1 MSKKAR
7 QPVLRTPAQSPLP
20 ADFFS
25 QATRWVGPIAI
36 ALAGI
41 GMTVWTWQ
49 TWADVL
55 VDFGREVYVP
65 WQLTEGKVLYR
76 DIAYFNG
83 PLSPYLNSI
92 WFRLFGVSI
101 LTLVIC
107 NLAILGVL
115 VCLMYVILTQV
126 SSRLGATT
134 ACLLLLVIFSFGQ
147 LLHIGN
153 FNFVCPYA
161 HEMTHGIVLSVAA
174 IFFLGVYL
182 RRRQVLH
189 IALAG
194 LAVGFTF
201 LTKPEVFAAAALSI
215 VCGFGLTF
223 WIERP
228 APRRSSILLGSFA
241 AAAAL
246 PSVAAFALLKMNL
259 DAGAAWRGLL
269 GGWLYAFD
277 AELSAQTYYRDVLGT
292 LALGQN
298 LIVIVKAIGLYCL
311 FFLPLAGVAFA
322 LRRFGAYRAWIASAL
337 FLFLLF
343 VPQFQRLVWSNLVRP
358 LPLFMVV
365 LAAVCLAL
373 LLKPGLEGSGQ
384 DRMILRVTLAVFALA
399 LLVKMIFKVRVAHYG
414 FGLSMPAALLL
425 VVSIVDWIPH
435 IITRRGGYGTLFRA
449 GSLALLVLAG
459 QGFLG
464 TFERWFRHK
473 TYTVG
478 SGADQIRAD
487 ERGYFVA
494 PALDEIGRQL
504 APDDTLVVVPEGVM
518 LNYLSRRVNPTPYV
532 NFMPP
537 ELIMFGEHNI
547 LAAFQAHSPDY
558 VVVAHKQTEE
568 YGLLYF
574 GKHYGQKVH
583 EWIME
588 NYTEVK
594 LWGEPPLQS
603 PAFGILLLKRK
614 SVE

>member
-7 QPVLRTPAQSPLP
+7 RLDRQIVAQPLP
-20 ADFFS
+20 SSVLVAHV
-25 QATRWVGPIAI
+25 ARWAGPIAI

-83 PLSPYLNSI
+83 PFSPYLNSI
-92 WFRLFGVSI
+92 WFRLFGTSI
-101 LTLVIC
+101 LTLAIC
-107 NLAILGVL
+107 NLVILAVL
-115 VCLMYVILTQV
+115 VCLLYVILRQV
-126 SSRLGATT
+126 ASRLGATA
-134 ACLLLLVIFSFGQ
+134 ACLLLLVVFSFGQ

-161 HEMTHGIVLSVAA
+161 HEMTHGIVLSVTA

-182 RRRQVLH
+182 RRRQVLP
-189 IALAG
+189 IACAG
-194 LAVGFTF
+194 LALGLTF

-223 WIERP
+223 WTERP
-228 APRRSSILLGSFA
+228 DARRLAILLGSFTSA
-241 AAAAL
+241 VLL
-246 PSVAAFALLKMNL
+246 PPLVAFALLQINL
-259 DAGAAWRGLL
+259 DAGEAWRGLL
-269 GGWLYAFD
+269 GGWPYAFNAD
-277 AELSAQTYYRDVLGT
+277 LSAQTYYRDVLGT
-292 LALGQN
+292 LDLGQN
-298 LIVIVKAIGLYCL
+298 LLVIVKAIGLYCL
-311 FFLPLAGVAFA
+311 FFLPLAGLAFA
-322 LRRFGAYRAWIASAL
+322 LRKLGAYRVWIASAL
-337 FLFLLF
+337 FLLLLL

-373 LLKPGLEGSGQ
+373 LFKPDLDREEK

-399 LLVKMIFKVRVAHYG
+399 LLAKMIFKVRVAHYG
-414 FGLSMPAALLL
+414 FGLSMPATLLL
-425 VVSIVDWIPH
+425 VVSIVDWIPQM
-435 IITRRGGYGTLFRA
+435 ITRRGGYGPLFRA

-464 TFERWFRHK
+464 NFERWFRHK
-473 TYTVG
+473 NYPVG
-478 SGADQIRAD
+478 SGADRIRAD

-494 PALDEIGRQL
+494 LALDEIGRQL
-504 APDDTLVVVPEGVM
+504 APNDTLAVVPEGVM
-518 LNYLSRRVNPTPYV
+518 VNYLSRRVNPTPHI

-537 ELIMFGEHNI
+537 ELIMFGERSI
-547 LAAFQAHSPDY
+547 LAAFEAHPPDY
-558 VVVAHKQTEE
+558 VAVAHKQTEE

-574 GKHYGQKVH
+574 GKDYGQKIH
-583 EWIME
+583 AWIME
-588 NYTEVK
+588 NYTQVK

-614 SVE
+614 SME